1 MQYGNSQNKVPLL
14 AQYNKTPELSVSSVF
29 KLRQEELKL
38 FFARDHTRLPDNK
51 GEKRECL
58 TILEQVG
65 LKEGLL
71 RALATDA
78 DTGIIGDTK
87 DINRR

>member
-1 MQYGNSQNKVPLL
+1 MQYGSSQTKVPLL

-29 KLRQEELKL
+29 KLRPEELKL
-38 FFARDHTRLPDNK
+38 FFEREHTRLPDNE

-58 TILEQVG
+58 KILEQVG
-65 LKEGLL
+65 MKEGLL
-71 RALATDA
+71 KALATDA
-78 DTGIIGDTK
+78 ETGIIGDTK